1 MKCPVCGTAAVENGV
16 CFYCEARKARKA
28 GAIRTTPAAS
38 DRPALNHSTENI
50 VQDKSQKAPDAASKT
65 ARHVLVLG
73 GGLAGLSCAYKLAR
87 AGDRITVVEQY
98 DEVGGLASS
107 GTIKTQWGEFDYDTG
122 PHRFH
127 TGEKHLNDEV
137 LALLGDQVVTANRL
151 SRIFLF
157 GRFFNY
163 PLNGTNVV
171 KSLPKLVLMKCALD
185 YVWVKIKSVFKKTP
199 DDNFEN
205 WVINRFGRKLYEI
218 FFGVYTAKTW
228 GIPCTEI
235 SADWAAQRISLLS
248 LWDTVKK
255 TFFKPADSEGP
266 RTLVSKFFYPKRG
279 GIGVLC
285 RRYQEELEKLG
296 NKVFTKTR
304 VLSVKIE
311 NGVCTGAEVEGP
323 EGRRFIA
330 ADTVMSTISCTDLV
344 RCVTPAAPADV
355 IEASHKLRHRSMMFV
370 YLVLDRP
377 KLTDDH
383 WIYLPEGDITLH
395 RLSEYKNFSPHSAPP
410 DKTLIC
416 AEITCNYGDE
426 RWNGDEKHL
435 RDITVKDL
443 VKIGLIKEE
452 EVLMT
457 FSRRERYA
465 YPLYDLS
472 YRPNK
477 DKVLGW
483 LSGVKNLD
491 TTGRQGLF
499 KYNNMDHSIGMGL
512 TAAENLMGRGDS
524 HKKIADEQKY
534 FG

>member
-16 CFYCEARKARKA
+16 CFYCEARRSRKARA
-28 GAIRTTPAAS
+28 ERVGSTAVAPATNS
-38 DRPALNHSTENI
+38 PSEHP
-50 VQDKSQKAPDAASKT
+50 VQDSSSKPPPTSAPAG
-65 ARHVLVLG
+65 RHVLVLG
-73 GGLAGLSCAYKLAR
+73 GGLAGLSCAYKLAK
-87 AGDRITVVEQY
+87 AGYRITVVEQY
-98 DEVGGLASS
+98 PEVGGLASS

-137 LALLGDQVVTANRL
+137 LELLGENVVTANRL
-151 SRIFLF
+151 SRIFLY

-163 PLNGTNVV
+163 PLNGSNVV
-171 KSLPKLVLMKCALD
+171 KSLPKSVLLKCALD
-185 YVWVKIKSVFKKTP
+185 YAAVKIKSLFKKTP

-205 WVINRFGRKLYEI
+205 WVVNRFGRKLYEI

-228 GIPCTEI
+228 GIPCTKI

-255 TFFKPADSEGP
+255 TFFKPADADGP

-285 RRYQEELEKLG
+285 RRYQEELEKRG
-296 NKVFTKTR
+296 NKVFTNTK
-304 VLSVKIE
+304 VVSVKVE
-311 NGVCTGAEVEGP
+311 NGVCLGAEVDGP
-323 EGRRFIA
+323 EGRRFLA
-330 ADTVMSTISCTDLV
+330 ADTTMSTISCTDLARLV
-344 RCVTPAAPADV
+344 APAAPAEVKAAADRL
-355 IEASHKLRHRSMMFV
+355 KHRSMLFV
-370 YLVLDRP
+370 YLVLNRP

-395 RLSEYKNFSPHSAPP
+395 RLSEYKNFSPFSAPP

-416 AEITCNYGDE
+416 AEITCDYGDA
-426 RWNGDEKHL
+426 RWNGDEAAL
-435 RDITVKDL
+435 REITVKDL
-443 VKIGLIKEE
+443 VKIGLIKPE

-465 YPLYDLS
+465 YPLYDLE

-477 DKVLGW
+477 DRVLGW
-483 LSGVKNLD
+483 LGTIKNLD

>member
-1 MKCPVCGTAAVENGV
+1 MQEPTKHAATKS
-16 CFYCEARKARKA
+16 ASA
-28 GAIRTTPAAS
+28 GGPAAG
-38 DRPALNHSTENI
+38 STG
-50 VQDKSQKAPDAASKT
+50 P
-65 ARHVLVLG
+65 HVLVLG
-73 GGLAGLSCAYKLAR
+73 GGLSGLSCAYKLAK
-87 AGDRITVVEQY
+87 AGYRITVVEQY

-107 GTIKTQWGEFDYDTG
+107 GTLKTQWGEFDYDTG

-137 LALLGDQVVTANRL
+137 LELLGDNVVTANRL
-151 SRIFLF
+151 SRIYLYR
-157 GRFFNY
+157 RFFNY
-163 PLNGTNVV
+163 PLNGSNVV
-171 KSLPKLVLMKCALD
+171 KSLPKLVMLRCFLD
-185 YVWVKIKSVFKKTP
+185 YVWIKIKNLFAKKP

-205 WVINRFGRKLYEI
+205 WVVNRFGRKLYEI

-228 GIPCTEI
+228 GIPCTQI

-255 TFFKPADSEGP
+255 TIFKPADSEGP

-285 RRYQEELEKLG
+285 KRYQEELEKRG
-296 NKVFTKTR
+296 NRVFTSTK
-304 VLSVKIE
+304 VVSVRIE
-311 NGVCTGAEVEGP
+311 NGVCTGAEVDGP
-323 EGRRFIA
+323 EGRRFLA

-344 RCVTPAAPADV
+344 RACTPAAPADV
-355 IEASHKLRHRSMMFV
+355 IESANRLKHRSMIFV
-370 YLVLDRP
+370 YLILNRP

-395 RLSEYKNFSPHSAPP
+395 RLSEYKNFSPFSAPA

-416 AEITCNYGDE
+416 AEITCDYGDS
-426 RWNGDEKHL
+426 RWNDDEARL
-435 RDITVKDL
+435 REVTVKDL
-443 VKIGLIKEE
+443 VKIGLIKPD
-452 EVLMT
+452 EVLHT
-457 FSRRERYA
+457 FSRKERYA
-465 YPLYDLS
+465 YPLYDLA

-483 LSGVKNLD
+483 LSTVKNLD

-512 TAAENLMGRGDS
+512 TAADNLMGRGDS
-524 HKKIADEQKY
+524 HKRIADEQKY